1 MLAFGIM
8 LNLIGLGFICRLLF
22 ALAAHVLP
30 AFVGI
35 TAFFAAINSG
45 AGPFGAMLV
54 GLVSGSAALAVGR
67 VAFAAT
73 ASPLLRAIIA
83 AFFAAPASI
92 AGYHV
97 ALALALAIGV
107 TSSVWREIF
116 SLIGAI
122 MVGGSAWTSVA
133 LYSSPVPGQVFAAR
147 CSHFRVR
154 RASEE

>member
-1 MLAFGIM
+1 MLIFGIM
-8 LNLIGLGFICRLLF
+8 LNLIGLGFICWLVF
-22 ALAAHVLP
+22 ALAAHILP
-30 AFVGI
+30 VFVGV
-35 TAFFAAINSG
+35 TAFMVAIDSG

-54 GLVSGSAALAVGR
+54 GLVSGSAALAAGR
-67 VAFAAT
+67 IAFAAT

-97 ALALALAIGV
+97 ALALAIGM

-133 LYSSPVPGQVFAAR
+133 LYSSPVPGQAFAAR
-147 CSHFRVR
+147 WSHFRVR
-154 RASEE
+154 RASER

>member
-8 LNLIGLGFICRLLF
+8 FNLIGLGFFCWLLF

-35 TAFFAAINSG
+35 TAFLAAIHTG
-45 AGPFGAMLV
+45 AGLFGAILV
-54 GLVSGSAALAVGR
+54 GLVSGSAALLAGR

-83 AFFAAPASI
+83 AFFAAPAAI

-97 ALALALAIGV
+97 ALALAIGV

-122 MVGGSAWTSVA
+122 MVGGSAWASVA
-133 LYSSPVPGQVFAAR
+133 HYSSPVPGQVFAAR
-147 CSHFRVR
+147 WSHFRVR

>member
-35 TAFFAAINSG
+35 TAFFAAIHSG

-54 GLVSGSAALAVGR
+54 GLVFGSAALAAGR

-73 ASPLLRAIIA
+73 ASPLLRAAIA
-83 AFFAAPASI
+83 AFFAAPAAI
-92 AGYHV
+92 AGYH
-97 ALALALAIGV
+97 LALAFAIGV
-107 TSSVWREIF
+107 TSPIWREVL
-116 SLIGAI
+116 SLIGGAMI
-122 MVGGSAWTSVA
+122 GGTAWTSVA
-133 LYSSPVPGQVFAAR
+133 LYSSPVPGQLFAGR
-147 CSHFRVR
+147 SFPRRVR
-154 RASEE
+154 RTTGG